1 MRRLLVPLM
10 LIALTPAFAAG
21 QARECQLLPSDG
33 SSANRLNVFGRGTPN
48 EMAFIGGGARFACGG
63 GLRIRS
69 DSAAHYA
76 SLGRIEFIG
85 RVHYEDSV
93 KTLTSDY
100 VQYYGRERHVVAQGN
115 VVLTDREQG
124 SQIVSPFMDYYQKSE
139 TRAEDLVQI
148 LSGRPRAVMVNRAKD
163 DAGLPGSPDTTVV
176 VSDAMEIYGNSRF
189 NARGNVEITR
199 GEVMGY
205 GSNAVFEDD
214 GQRMKLSGAA
224 RVEAEKFKLAGDT
237 IDGTMTGRDR
247 LREVT
252 ALGDGRLDG
261 EDLNVEAPRVRVEF
275 DSAGDVERLIAVG
288 NRPRRAPP
296 PVAQAPD
303 SLGVRPDLVQDRP
316 PPQAPPVTTTPPPP
330 PPTQQQQLASVLA
343 TPVNA
348 SPPGAPTAEGVQAR
362 ARSKDFRIVSDSI
375 DARAP
380 RQELEKVIAIGDAYG
395 ERLGDDLANAEIPAV
410 ISRDWMKGDT
420 IVAEFAENPEAA
432 ADTTAPA
439 RLLEKIT
446 AMGFASA
453 PAVSLYRIANRDRP
467 EAKPAIN
474 YLVAQR
480 ISVALAAGEVATVE
494 AHGEI
499 RGLYLTPPDST
510 AATPARN
517 VAGARNR

>member
-10 LIALTPAFAAG
+10 LIALTPAL
-21 QARECQLLPSDG
+21 ARAQGRNCELLPSEG
-33 SSANRLNVFGRGTPN
+33 FGANLLNVFGRGTPN
-48 EMAFIGGGARFACGG
+48 EMAFIGGGARFACDG

-85 RVHYEDSV
+85 RVHYQDSV

-115 VVLTDREQG
+115 VVLTDRDQG
-124 SQIVSPFMDYYQKSE
+124 SQIISPFMDYYQKSE
-139 TRAEDLVQI
+139 SRSEDLVQI

-163 DAGLPGSPDTTVV
+163 EAGVPGAPDTTVV
-176 VSDAMEIYGNSRF
+176 VSDAMEIYGSSRF

-199 GEVMGY
+199 GDVSGF
-205 GSNAVFEDD
+205 GSHAVFEDD

-252 ALGDGRLDG
+252 AVGDGRLDG

-275 DSAGDVERLIAVG
+275 DSAGDVERLVAVG

-296 PVAQAPD
+296 PVTHAAD
-303 SLGVRPDLVQDRP
+303 SIGARPDLVQD
-316 PPQAPPVTTTPPPP
+316 PPPP
-330 PPTQQQQLASVLA
+330 GAGIPPGTTSPPTQQQLASVIG
-343 TPVNA
+343 TPVNP

-380 RQELEKVIAIGDAYG
+380 KQELEKVIAIGDAYG

-420 IVAEFAENPEAA
+420 IIAEFAENPEAA

-446 AMGFASA
+446 AMGLASA

-480 ISVALAAGEVATVE
+480 ITVALAAGEVSTVE

-499 RGLYLTPPDST
+499 RGLYLAPPDST
-510 AATPARN
+510 AAAPVRN
-517 VAGARNR
+517 VAESRSR